1 MTFSAPLPP
10 IEDRALQD
18 GGDLVI
24 AEIAKAK
31 ATPGDLSTAQLSRRL
46 RWGKDGKRAFQHLQ
60 ALENAGFVTLN
71 RHGDMQV
78 RDATL
83 TAKGWDR
90 ASQMG
95 HKAPMEIEAE

>member
-1 MTFSAPLPP
+1 MTFYEPVDP
-10 IEDRALQD
+10 IEDRALRD
-18 GGDLVI
+18 GGDLVLSQI
-24 AEIAKAK
+24 ARAK

-46 RWGKDGKRAFQHLQ
+46 RWGKDGKRVFHCLQ
-60 ALENAGFVTLN
+60 SLENAGFVTLN

-95 HKAPMEIEAE
+95 HKVPLEVMG